1 MIKKQQWK
9 DKGYKGTRFN
19 AATPFLN
26 SGHEHF
32 VTNAETGEQRTIQV
46 NSDQTL
52 AQAIETG
59 EQWIQNEEEKNSL
72 NETEYTCA
80 ER

>member
-1 MIKKQQWK
+1 MHKKQQWK

-19 AATPFLN
+19 AAMPFLN

-32 VTNAETGEQRTIQV
+32 VTNEETGEQRTIQV
-46 NSDQTL
+46 YTDQTL
-52 AQAIETG
+52 DEAIETG
-59 EQWIQNEEEKNSL
+59 EQWIQSEEEKDNRI
-72 NETEYTCA
+72 ETEYACS